1 MTMRSERSF
10 NTGLHA
16 LLAAISR
23 SPIVVHLA
31 GGLSRAAQWAIVR
44 KSPDVDAFVLAWLAS
59 HARGARRR
67 PRYFM

>member
-1 MTMRSERSF
+1 MTSRSERSAS
-10 NTGLHA
+10 TGLHA
-16 LLAAISR
+16 LLAAIKR
-23 SPIVVHLA
+23 SPIVAHLA

-44 KSPDVDAFVLAWLAS
+44 KSPDVDAFVLAWIAN